1 MTRSLAAWFLSAAA
15 GVLVFAGCATSED
28 TGLGGGA
35 GSGGY
40 GNSGTECEPPT
51 CNCGTC
57 YGTCVC
63 AGTDPQQCLHVC
75 ANANDD
81 AGVGGSGAGGSP
93 LFGGGGSGAL
103 GGSGAVGGSGALGGS
118 GNVGGSGAVGG
129 SSSGG
134 SGGVPSGGTGGGSGG
149 VGGATGGAGGSSS
162 GTCCTPKL
170 TPGCSNASIQSCV
183 CATDSYCCTDE
194 WDDICVDEVDTEG
207 CGTCGGSGTGGTGG
221 GSGTCSV
228 QLTDPLCNACM
239 TQACCAPAEGCF
251 NDAGCSSLINCIVTA
266 CPGAA
271 SVADFSQCAD
281 SSCPQYATSKPALM
295 TYLNCIS
302 TSCASSC
309 GL

>member
-1 MTRSLAAWFLSAAA
+1 MARSLVAWFASAAA
-15 GVLVFAGCATSED
+15 VGLVFQGCATGED
-28 TGLGGGA
+28 SGLGGGV
-35 GSGGY
+35 GGGGY

-75 ANANDD
+75 SGSNDD
-81 AGVGGSGAGGSP
+81 SGVGGSGTGGSP
-93 LFGGGGSGAL
+93 LFGGAGGG
-103 GGSGAVGGSGALGGS
+103 GAVGGSGALGGS

-129 SSSGG
+129 GSTGG
-134 SGGVPSGGTGGGSGG
+134 SGGVPSGGTGGTGG
-149 VGGATGGAGGSSS
+149 VGNSGGSGGSSS
-162 GTCCTPKL
+162 GTCCSIQT

-207 CGTCGGSGTGGTGG
+207 CGTCGAGGGGGTGG
-221 GSGTCSV
+221 GTSTCSV
-228 QLTDPLCNACM
+228 ELTDPLCNACM
-239 TQACCAPAEGCF
+239 QQACCAPAEGCF
-251 NDAGCSSLINCIVTA
+251 NNTSCSALINCIVTA
-266 CPGAA
+266 CPTAA
-271 SVADFSQCAD
+271 SVADFTQCAD
-281 SSCPQYATSKPALM
+281 TSCPQYSSSKPLLVS
-295 TYLNCIS
+295 YLNCIS